1 MVIGASNGTGD
12 GREKG
17 VVGVVGMDDAVVAGD
32 DMTEPVAF
40 LKFWGRFKSGIPRSA
55 HEYVWALYK
64 ENVVLCERLSE

>member
-1 MVIGASNGTGD
+1 
-12 GREKG
+12 
-17 VVGVVGMDDAVVAGD
+17 MDDAVVAGD